1 MQIELQ
7 NVNYIYNEGLAHEAK
22 ALDDISLTLGG
33 DSFTAIIGSTG
44 SGKSTL
50 IQLLNGLLRP
60 TSGTI
65 LFDGEDISAAKDYK
79 KKVRDIR
86 CRVGMAFQYPEHQ
99 FFETDVLTDVCYG
112 PKNQGHSKEECEQLA
127 KDALSAVGLGPEYY
141 KKSPFELSG
150 GEMRRAGLAG
160 ILAMEPEILILDEPT
175 AGLDPQGKADI
186 LNEIKSIQERR
197 HITVIIVSHSM
208 EEVASYADRVV
219 VLHDGKLIMDGE
231 THEVFKN
238 YRELEAI
245 GLKAPEVLYFME
257 ELKEAGLPVDS
268 GAITTEEALAGIL
281 SL

>member
-99 FFETDVLTDVCYG
+99 FFETEVLTDVCYG
-112 PKNQGHSKEECEQLA
+112 PKNQGHSKEEREQLA